1 MHHNK
6 GKSLHKSL
14 EARVKYVLNPAK
26 TDGGKYVT
34 TFQCAAETADAEWS
48 LAHRQYRDRTHRKS
62 DQEVIAYQVRQ
73 SFAPGE
79 VTPEEANQIGV
90 EFAHRFLKDKYSFIV
105 ATHVDCDHIHNH
117 ILWNAVSLEGNRKF
131 RDFYLSG
138 QAVGRLSN
146 QISLEHQLSVI
157 TNPKRRGL
165 NYGSWLGILKPKSQR
180 ELLREAIEVAL
191 QKKPQSI
198 DDMLTILEQD
208 GWEVK
213 RGKRISLRRE
223 GFTRYARLD
232 TLGDGYD
239 ESSLLAI
246 IAGKKIQS
254 KTKSKPCVI
263 RDKRIGLLI
272 DIRAAMDSG
281 KGPGFE
287 YWAKKE
293 NLKRAAKSV
302 RMLEARGVLNSTD
315 IATVLAN
322 AQHSETMSL
331 EQCHEIDEQIQNL
344 RELRQHIFD
353 YSRTRKV
360 AEAYRASGYSKQYA
374 AEHKEELRCYRE
386 AKKAFDRLGQNQL
399 PKIAELQEQEHE
411 LIVEKQKRYA
421 AYRRTKAE
429 SKQLQEAQANVERI
443 LNHQVMITQQ
453 EQAVASNRTAK
464 NL

>member
-14 EARVKYVLNPAK
+14 EARIKYVLNPAK
-26 TDGGKYVT
+26 TDGGKYVA
-34 TFQCAAETADAEWS
+34 TFQCAAETADAEWA

-62 DQEVIAYQVRQ
+62 EKGVIAYQVRQ

-90 EFAHRFLKDKYSFIV
+90 EFGHRFLMDKYSFV
-105 ATHVDCDHIHNH
+105 VTTHVDCDHIHNH
-117 ILWNAVSLEGNRKF
+117 ILWNAVSLDGDRKF

-146 QISLEHQLSVI
+146 QICLEHQLSVI
-157 TNPKRRGL
+157 TDPKHRGL

-180 ELLREAIEVAL
+180 ELLREAIDAAI
-191 QKKPQSI
+191 QKKPNSF
-198 DDMLTILEQD
+198 DDLLTILEQD
-208 GWEVK
+208 GWDVK
-213 RGKRISLRRE
+213 CGKRISLKKE
-223 GFTRYARLD
+223 GFSRFARLD
-232 TLGDGYD
+232 MLEDGYD
-239 ESSLLAI
+239 ESSLRAI
-246 IAGKKIQS
+246 IDGKRKPA

-302 RMLEARGVLNSTD
+302 RMLEARGALISTD
-315 IATVLAN
+315 IATVIAN
-322 AQHSETMSL
+322 AQQSEAMSL

-344 RELRQHIFD
+344 RELRQHIFN

-360 AEAYRASGYSKQYA
+360 AEAYRTSGYSKQFA
-374 AEHKEELRCYRE
+374 TEHKEELRCYRE
-386 AKKAFDRLGQNQL
+386 AKKAFDRLGQKRL
-399 PKIAELQEQEHE
+399 PKIAELQAREHE

-443 LNHQVMITQQ
+443 LNHQILITPQ
-453 EQAVASNRTAK
+453 EQTVADNRAAK

>member
-14 EARVKYVLNPAK
+14 EARIKYVLNPAK
-26 TDGGKYVT
+26 TGGGRYVA
-34 TFQCAAETADAEWS
+34 TFHCAAETADAEWA

-62 DQEVIAYQVRQ
+62 DQGVIAYQVRQ

-79 VTPEEANQIGV
+79 VTPEEANQIGI

-117 ILWNAVSLEGNRKF
+117 ILWNAVSMDGDRKF

-146 QISLEHQLSVI
+146 QICLEHQLSVI
-157 TNPKRRGL
+157 TNPKHQGL
-165 NYGSWLGILKPKSQR
+165 HYGSWLGLLKPKSQR
-180 ELLREAIEVAL
+180 ELLREAIDAAI
-191 QKKPQSI
+191 QKKLYSL
-198 DDMLTILEQD
+198 DDLLNVLEQS

-213 RGKRISLRRE
+213 RGKQISLRIK

-239 ESSLLAI
+239 ENSLRAI
-246 IAGKKIQS
+246 IGGKRKPAQ
-254 KTKSKPCVI
+254 TKRNPCVT
-263 RDKRIGLLI
+263 RDQRIGLLI
-272 DIRAAMDSG
+272 DIRAAIDSG

-293 NLKRAAKSV
+293 NLKRAARSV

-315 IATVLAN
+315 IATVIAN
-322 AQHSETMSL
+322 AQQSEAMSL
-331 EQCHEIDEQIQNL
+331 VQCHEIDEQIQNL
-344 RELRQHIFD
+344 RALRQHIFD

-360 AEAYRASGYSKQYA
+360 VEAYRASGYSKQYA

-386 AKKAFDRLGQNQL
+386 AKKAFDRLGQNRL

-421 AYRRTKAE
+421 AYRRMKVE
-429 SKQLQEAQANVERI
+429 SKQLQEAQANVEYI
-443 LNHQVMITQQ
+443 LNHHAICMNEITPPNMSQS
-453 EQAVASNRTAK
+453 V
-464 NL
+464 LD